1 MYLNSN
7 YNDFIDPK
15 LDETT
20 ATDSKIKTTCIAIKA
35 FKELSVLEKNAT
47 NSATN
52 KKETLESRYCQGF
65 QDVNVVPQGLEPW
78 TR

>member
-1 MYLNSN
+1 MILKGGQNLIAF
-7 YNDFIDPK
+7 FIFI
-15 LDETT
+15 
-20 ATDSKIKTTCIAIKA
+20 KINMKVFTVKA

-65 QDVNVVPQGLEPW
+65 QM
-78 TR
+78 

>member
-1 MYLNSN
+1 MKV
-7 YNDFIDPK
+7 F
-15 LDETT
+15 TV
-20 ATDSKIKTTCIAIKA
+20 KA

-65 QDVNVVPQGLEPW
+65 QM
-78 TR
+78 

>member
-1 MYLNSN
+1 MFYPHGTKKENKCMYLNSN

-20 ATDSKIKTTCIAIKA
+20 ATDSKIKTTCKAVKA

-65 QDVNVVPQGLEPW
+65 QM
-78 TR
+78 